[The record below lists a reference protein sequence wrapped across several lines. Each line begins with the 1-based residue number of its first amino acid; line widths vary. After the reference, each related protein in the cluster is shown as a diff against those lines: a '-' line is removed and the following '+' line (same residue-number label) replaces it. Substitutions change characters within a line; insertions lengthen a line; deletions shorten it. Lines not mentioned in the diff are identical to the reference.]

1 MALAG
6 TLTLETVGA
15 TAFEVTV
22 VVLSVSSVVPSLITT
37 VKVVVS
43 EVAVLL
49 SVGLKDK
56 ALSFDCKSAGVVLAM
71 V

>member
-1 MALAG
+1 MEG
-6 TLTLETVGA
+6 TVTSITVGA
-15 TAFEVTV
+15 TAFDITV
-22 VVLSVSSVVPSLITT
+22 VVLSIWVSVSSLTTT

-56 ALSFDCKSAGVVLAM
+56 ALNFACKSAGVVLAI